1 MNNIISLYVNIYKSY
16 NTWELKNIIQEN
28 MIKRLLNSYDFFG
41 DYEIINDTTSNYN
54 IISIG
59 NSMTISFTK
68 TMFIKSSHI
77 IIFV

>member
-1 MNNIISLYVNIYKSY
+1 
-16 NTWELKNIIQEN
+16 

-41 DYEIINDTTSNYN
+41 DYEIINDTTSIYN